1 MATLLKFLLEAWA
14 ILALIIGMITAF
26 MGAPLWAIFPIICAI
41 ACAWS
46 AGLIDEILE

>member
-1 MATLLKFLLEAWA
+1 MAFLLKFLLEAWA